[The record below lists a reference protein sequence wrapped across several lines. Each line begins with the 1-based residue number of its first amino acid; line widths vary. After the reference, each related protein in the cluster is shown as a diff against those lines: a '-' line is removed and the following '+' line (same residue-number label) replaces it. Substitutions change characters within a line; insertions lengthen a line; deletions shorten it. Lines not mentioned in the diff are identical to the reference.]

1 MEITNTMRITR
12 GIPISERL
20 AWLLHQGKDSIK
32 PEYFD
37 AIDAMFVHLA
47 HSSIVSGIVSGTGSD
62 KVVDDIKFDIMKVVK
77 TQHRSTIYE
86 LLVMGIT
93 NGKDHIVVF
102 YCTGPNQSITDAMG
116 RVDIHKSD
124 NTVYLHLLRQQLRA
138 VPCWE
143 ESRKF
148 NPIDVEAFI
157 ESYMSPPVEKAVV
170 EDLTGYSLRRGEG
183 NSSLYIYWK

>member
-1 MEITNTMRITR
+1 MEIINTMRITR
-12 GIPISERL
+12 GVSTSERL
-20 AWLLHQGKDSIK
+20 AWFLHQGKDSVK
-32 PEYFD
+32 PEHFD
-37 AIDAMFVHLA
+37 AIDALFVHLI
-47 HSSIVSGIVSGTGSD
+47 HGSIVSGTVTD
-62 KVVDDIKFDIMKVVK
+62 TVVDDIKFDIMKVVK

-102 YCTGPNQSITDAMG
+102 YCTSPNQSLTDAMG

-138 VPCWE
+138 VPRWE

-157 ESYMSPPVEKAVV
+157 ERYMSPPVEKAIV
-170 EDLTGYSLRRGEG
+170 EDLTGYCLKRDAE
-183 NSSLYIYWK
+183 NSCLYIYWK